1 MKKKIAKVS
10 AASLITLS
18 MTVGNVAAFNNHDDL
33 SVEDESSNDKN
44 IDLNSNSTTELE
56 NNSSIETKNGNKE
69 VIGQTKFVDE
79 NGNITTVDVYDGTTG
94 EVYNPRLRVVSTAN
108 MVNFNCSSAGTTTEF
123 VDYYTGQAG
132 YISKASAADA
142 AFLGYENGKVKFMI
156 SGVTGLV
163 DPSKVEVLTQGTY
176 YASNYEV
183 NSSGNLYH
191 YISNNVNATG
201 NQGNSNYVGKG
212 PSYLTKGKEY
222 YSYDGHYFYENYN
235 TMITDYKNNVR
246 TNSVNPSTPYYNYFQ
261 YLPMRSKTN
270 YTAQELTT
278 YLNNK
283 ANSSTSKLNN
293 TGDMFIKYQNKY
305 GVNALMAASFA
316 ALESGWGK
324 SSIAQNKNNLFGM
337 NATDANPS
345 EDAKKYS
352 SVEACIEDF
361 ASNWMSKKYL
371 NGTYTSLFRGGYF
384 GDKGSGI
391 FGKYSSDPYE
401 GEKCASIAENMDASI
416 SGKDK
421 NYYTIGVKDVAGTSR
436 TNLNVRQSSNI
447 SSTVL
452 YTTIKNPSYAFI
464 VRKKTPENEF
474 YEIQSDSVLNSNRT
488 AVSTSAEYNY
498 DSDYAYVSSNH
509 LTIVNN
515 GNDISYE
522 KNEAPVIS
530 NAKITNVSRSGY
542 TVTCTVTDDNAV
554 DRVLMPTWS
563 ENNGQDDL
571 IWYTAN
577 RTGNTYT
584 IEVKTSN
591 HKNDSGKYHTDI
603 YAYDSEGKV
612 SKVELTATVPGA
624 NEAPVISNAKITN
637 VSRSGYTVTCTVTDD
652 NAVDRVLMP
661 TWSENNGQDDLI
673 WYTANRTG
681 NTYTIE
687 VKTSNHKN
695 DSGKYHTDIYAYD
708 SEGKVSK
715 IELTATVP
723 GANEAPVISNA
734 KITNVSRSGY
744 TVTCTVT
751 DDNAVDRVLMPTWSE
766 NNGQDD
772 LIWYTA
778 NRSGNT
784 YTIEVKTSNHKND
797 SGKYHTDIYAYD
809 SEGKVSKVELTATV
823 PGANE
828 APVISNAKITNVS
841 RSGYTVTCTVTD
853 DNAVDRVLMPTWS
866 ENNGQDDL
874 IWYTAN
880 RTGNTYTIEVKTS
893 NHKNDSGKYH
903 TDIYAYDS
911 EGKVS
916 KVELT
921 ATVPGANKAPVISN
935 AKITNVSRSGYT
947 VTCTVTDDNAVDR
960 VLMPTWSE
968 NNGQDDLIWYT
979 ANRTGNTYTI
989 EVKTSNH
996 KNDSG
1001 KYHTDIYAYD
1011 SEGKVSKIELTATVP
1026 GANEAPVISNAKI
1039 TNVSRSGYTVT
1050 CTVTDDNAV
1059 DRVLMPTWSENN
1071 GQDDLIWYTAN
1082 RTGNTYTIE
1091 VDMMNHNY
1099 DTGKINTDI
1108 YAYDDEGEYSKLEL
1122 DTKIEE
1128 NQAPVISDVKVIN
1141 VTSDEYTVICKVTD
1155 DLEVVRVQM
1164 PTWTVNNGQ
1173 DDIVW
1178 HEAELK
1184 NGVATFTVN
1193 RKDHNFE
1200 YGDYITH
1207 IYAYDREGLKGFSI
1221 CGTVNLKE
1229 PDINTSTKPIIKNVK
1244 ISNIND
1250 SGYTVTCTVLSNNK
1264 ITEVLFPTWT
1274 YKNEQDDLIW
1284 GVGQKLENEYTFR
1297 VNRSDHNYEFGT
1309 YVTHIYAYDEKG
1321 AVNNIELPFHNII
1334 NTTERIGWA
1343 YIDGQKYFFDNKG
1356 NIAGNMPS
1364 KKVIDV
1370 SSYNGNIDWNTVK
1383 QYGDVDGAILRI
1395 AAHPNGE
1402 YIEDV
1407 QFANNLAACRRLK
1420 IPFGVYIYDY
1430 SNSENDALNEAK
1442 FVIDILQKYN
1452 VTPDELGYPVYFDLE
1467 RTTIT
1472 KEQNIANMNAF
1483 ISEMNA
1489 KGYTTNVYSY
1499 RAMLNSSL
1507 NDKAILSN
1515 VSWMAAYTDTI
1526 GWENPYYK
1534 GKFGWQYTSSGSI
1547 PGISG
1552 NVDISC
1558 WYTI

>member
-612 SKVELTATVPGA
+612 SK
-624 NEAPVISNAKITN
+624 I
-637 VSRSGYTVTCTVTDD
+637 
-652 NAVDRVLMP
+652 
-661 TWSENNGQDDLI
+661 
-673 WYTANRTG
+673 
-681 NTYTIE
+681 
-687 VKTSNHKN
+687 
-695 DSGKYHTDIYAYD
+695 
-708 SEGKVSK
+708 
-715 IELTATVP
+715 
-723 GANEAPVISNA
+723 
-734 KITNVSRSGY
+734 
-744 TVTCTVT
+744 
-751 DDNAVDRVLMPTWSE
+751 
-766 NNGQDD
+766 
-772 LIWYTA
+772 
-778 NRSGNT
+778 
-784 YTIEVKTSNHKND
+784 
-797 SGKYHTDIYAYD
+797 
-809 SEGKVSKVELTATV
+809 ELTATV

-916 KVELT
+916 KV
-921 ATVPGANKAPVISN
+921 
-935 AKITNVSRSGYT
+935 
-947 VTCTVTDDNAVDR
+947 
-960 VLMPTWSE
+960 
-968 NNGQDDLIWYT
+968 
-979 ANRTGNTYTI
+979 
-989 EVKTSNH
+989 
-996 KNDSG
+996 
-1001 KYHTDIYAYD
+1001 
-1011 SEGKVSKIELTATVP
+1011 ELTATVP

>member
-391 FGKYSSDPYE
+391 FGKYSSDLYE

-673 WYTANRTG
+673 WYTANR
-681 NTYTIE
+681 
-687 VKTSNHKN
+687 S
-695 DSGKYHTDIYAYD
+695 
-708 SEGKVSK
+708 
-715 IELTATVP
+715 
-723 GANEAPVISNA
+723 
-734 KITNVSRSGY
+734 
-744 TVTCTVT
+744 
-751 DDNAVDRVLMPTWSE
+751 
-766 NNGQDD
+766 
-772 LIWYTA
+772 
-778 NRSGNT
+778 
-784 YTIEVKTSNHKND
+784 
-797 SGKYHTDIYAYD
+797 
-809 SEGKVSKVELTATV
+809 
-823 PGANE
+823 
-828 APVISNAKITNVS
+828 
-841 RSGYTVTCTVTD
+841 
-853 DNAVDRVLMPTWS
+853 
-866 ENNGQDDL
+866 
-874 IWYTAN
+874 
-880 RTGNTYTIEVKTS
+880 
-893 NHKNDSGKYH
+893 
-903 TDIYAYDS
+903 
-911 EGKVS
+911 
-916 KVELT
+916 
-921 ATVPGANKAPVISN
+921 
-935 AKITNVSRSGYT
+935 
-947 VTCTVTDDNAVDR
+947 
-960 VLMPTWSE
+960 
-968 NNGQDDLIWYT
+968 
-979 ANRTGNTYTI
+979 
-989 EVKTSNH
+989 
-996 KNDSG
+996 
-1001 KYHTDIYAYD
+1001 
-1011 SEGKVSKIELTATVP
+1011 
-1026 GANEAPVISNAKI
+1026 
-1039 TNVSRSGYTVT
+1039 
-1050 CTVTDDNAV
+1050 
-1059 DRVLMPTWSENN
+1059 
-1071 GQDDLIWYTAN
+1071 
-1082 RTGNTYTIE
+1082 GNTYTIE

-1383 QYGDVDGAILRI
+1383 QYGDIDGAILRI

>member
-577 RTGNTYT
+577 R
-584 IEVKTSN
+584 S
-591 HKNDSGKYHTDI
+591 
-603 YAYDSEGKV
+603 
-612 SKVELTATVPGA
+612 
-624 NEAPVISNAKITN
+624 
-637 VSRSGYTVTCTVTDD
+637 
-652 NAVDRVLMP
+652 
-661 TWSENNGQDDLI
+661 
-673 WYTANRTG
+673 
-681 NTYTIE
+681 
-687 VKTSNHKN
+687 
-695 DSGKYHTDIYAYD
+695 
-708 SEGKVSK
+708 
-715 IELTATVP
+715 
-723 GANEAPVISNA
+723 
-734 KITNVSRSGY
+734 
-744 TVTCTVT
+744 
-751 DDNAVDRVLMPTWSE
+751 
-766 NNGQDD
+766 
-772 LIWYTA
+772 
-778 NRSGNT
+778 
-784 YTIEVKTSNHKND
+784 
-797 SGKYHTDIYAYD
+797 
-809 SEGKVSKVELTATV
+809 
-823 PGANE
+823 
-828 APVISNAKITNVS
+828 
-841 RSGYTVTCTVTD
+841 
-853 DNAVDRVLMPTWS
+853 
-866 ENNGQDDL
+866 
-874 IWYTAN
+874 
-880 RTGNTYTIEVKTS
+880 
-893 NHKNDSGKYH
+893 
-903 TDIYAYDS
+903 
-911 EGKVS
+911 
-916 KVELT
+916 
-921 ATVPGANKAPVISN
+921 
-935 AKITNVSRSGYT
+935 
-947 VTCTVTDDNAVDR
+947 
-960 VLMPTWSE
+960 
-968 NNGQDDLIWYT
+968 
-979 ANRTGNTYTI
+979 
-989 EVKTSNH
+989 
-996 KNDSG
+996 
-1001 KYHTDIYAYD
+1001 
-1011 SEGKVSKIELTATVP
+1011 
-1026 GANEAPVISNAKI
+1026 
-1039 TNVSRSGYTVT
+1039 
-1050 CTVTDDNAV
+1050 
-1059 DRVLMPTWSENN
+1059 
-1071 GQDDLIWYTAN
+1071 
-1082 RTGNTYTIE
+1082 GNTYTIE

-1207 IYAYDREGLKGFSI
+1207 IYACDREGLKGFSI
-1221 CGTVNLKE
+1221 CSTVNLKE
-1229 PDINTSTKPIIKNVK
+1229 RDINTSTKPIIKNVK

-1383 QYGDVDGAILRI
+1383 QYGDIDGAILRI

-1430 SNSENDALNEAK
+1430 SNSENDALNEVK

>member
-488 AVSTSAEYNY
+488 SVSTSAEYNY

-522 KNEAPVIS
+522 K
-530 NAKITNVSRSGY
+530 
-542 TVTCTVTDDNAV
+542 
-554 DRVLMPTWS
+554 
-563 ENNGQDDL
+563 
-571 IWYTAN
+571 
-577 RTGNTYT
+577 
-584 IEVKTSN
+584 
-591 HKNDSGKYHTDI
+591 
-603 YAYDSEGKV
+603 
-612 SKVELTATVPGA
+612 
-624 NEAPVISNAKITN
+624 
-637 VSRSGYTVTCTVTDD
+637 
-652 NAVDRVLMP
+652 
-661 TWSENNGQDDLI
+661 
-673 WYTANRTG
+673 
-681 NTYTIE
+681 
-687 VKTSNHKN
+687 
-695 DSGKYHTDIYAYD
+695 
-708 SEGKVSK
+708 
-715 IELTATVP
+715 
-723 GANEAPVISNA
+723 
-734 KITNVSRSGY
+734 
-744 TVTCTVT
+744 
-751 DDNAVDRVLMPTWSE
+751 
-766 NNGQDD
+766 
-772 LIWYTA
+772 
-778 NRSGNT
+778 
-784 YTIEVKTSNHKND
+784 
-797 SGKYHTDIYAYD
+797 
-809 SEGKVSKVELTATV
+809 
-823 PGANE
+823 
-828 APVISNAKITNVS
+828 
-841 RSGYTVTCTVTD
+841 
-853 DNAVDRVLMPTWS
+853 
-866 ENNGQDDL
+866 
-874 IWYTAN
+874 
-880 RTGNTYTIEVKTS
+880 
-893 NHKNDSGKYH
+893 
-903 TDIYAYDS
+903 
-911 EGKVS
+911 
-916 KVELT
+916 
-921 ATVPGANKAPVISN
+921 
-935 AKITNVSRSGYT
+935 
-947 VTCTVTDDNAVDR
+947 
-960 VLMPTWSE
+960 
-968 NNGQDDLIWYT
+968 
-979 ANRTGNTYTI
+979 
-989 EVKTSNH
+989 
-996 KNDSG
+996 
-1001 KYHTDIYAYD
+1001 
-1011 SEGKVSKIELTATVP
+1011 
-1026 GANEAPVISNAKI
+1026 NEAPVISNAKI

-1141 VTSDEYTVICKVTD
+1141 VTSDEYTMICKVTD

-1383 QYGDVDGAILRI
+1383 QYGDIDGAILRI

>member
-345 EDAKKYS
+345 EDAEKYS

-522 KNEAPVIS
+522 K
-530 NAKITNVSRSGY
+530 
-542 TVTCTVTDDNAV
+542 
-554 DRVLMPTWS
+554 
-563 ENNGQDDL
+563 
-571 IWYTAN
+571 
-577 RTGNTYT
+577 
-584 IEVKTSN
+584 
-591 HKNDSGKYHTDI
+591 
-603 YAYDSEGKV
+603 
-612 SKVELTATVPGA
+612 
-624 NEAPVISNAKITN
+624 
-637 VSRSGYTVTCTVTDD
+637 
-652 NAVDRVLMP
+652 
-661 TWSENNGQDDLI
+661 
-673 WYTANRTG
+673 
-681 NTYTIE
+681 
-687 VKTSNHKN
+687 
-695 DSGKYHTDIYAYD
+695 
-708 SEGKVSK
+708 
-715 IELTATVP
+715 
-723 GANEAPVISNA
+723 
-734 KITNVSRSGY
+734 
-744 TVTCTVT
+744 
-751 DDNAVDRVLMPTWSE
+751 
-766 NNGQDD
+766 
-772 LIWYTA
+772 
-778 NRSGNT
+778 
-784 YTIEVKTSNHKND
+784 
-797 SGKYHTDIYAYD
+797 
-809 SEGKVSKVELTATV
+809 
-823 PGANE
+823 
-828 APVISNAKITNVS
+828 
-841 RSGYTVTCTVTD
+841 
-853 DNAVDRVLMPTWS
+853 
-866 ENNGQDDL
+866 
-874 IWYTAN
+874 
-880 RTGNTYTIEVKTS
+880 
-893 NHKNDSGKYH
+893 
-903 TDIYAYDS
+903 
-911 EGKVS
+911 
-916 KVELT
+916 
-921 ATVPGANKAPVISN
+921 
-935 AKITNVSRSGYT
+935 
-947 VTCTVTDDNAVDR
+947 
-960 VLMPTWSE
+960 
-968 NNGQDDLIWYT
+968 
-979 ANRTGNTYTI
+979 
-989 EVKTSNH
+989 
-996 KNDSG
+996 
-1001 KYHTDIYAYD
+1001 
-1011 SEGKVSKIELTATVP
+1011 
-1026 GANEAPVISNAKI
+1026 NEAPVISNAKI

-1383 QYGDVDGAILRI
+1383 QYGDIDGAILRI

>member
-715 IELTATVP
+715 VELTATVP

-778 NRSGNT
+778 NRTGNT

-921 ATVPGANKAPVISN
+921 ATVPGANEAPVISN

-1011 SEGKVSKIELTATVP
+1011 SEGKVSKVELTATVP

-1250 SGYTVTCTVLSNNK
+1250 SGYTVTCTVLSNNR

-1383 QYGDVDGAILRI
+1383 QYGDIDGAILRI

>member
-584 IEVKTSN
+584 IEV
-591 HKNDSGKYHTDI
+591 
-603 YAYDSEGKV
+603 
-612 SKVELTATVPGA
+612 
-624 NEAPVISNAKITN
+624 
-637 VSRSGYTVTCTVTDD
+637 
-652 NAVDRVLMP
+652 
-661 TWSENNGQDDLI
+661 
-673 WYTANRTG
+673 
-681 NTYTIE
+681 
-687 VKTSNHKN
+687 
-695 DSGKYHTDIYAYD
+695 
-708 SEGKVSK
+708 
-715 IELTATVP
+715 
-723 GANEAPVISNA
+723 
-734 KITNVSRSGY
+734 
-744 TVTCTVT
+744 
-751 DDNAVDRVLMPTWSE
+751 
-766 NNGQDD
+766 
-772 LIWYTA
+772 
-778 NRSGNT
+778 
-784 YTIEVKTSNHKND
+784 
-797 SGKYHTDIYAYD
+797 
-809 SEGKVSKVELTATV
+809 
-823 PGANE
+823 
-828 APVISNAKITNVS
+828 
-841 RSGYTVTCTVTD
+841 
-853 DNAVDRVLMPTWS
+853 
-866 ENNGQDDL
+866 
-874 IWYTAN
+874 
-880 RTGNTYTIEVKTS
+880 
-893 NHKNDSGKYH
+893 
-903 TDIYAYDS
+903 
-911 EGKVS
+911 
-916 KVELT
+916 
-921 ATVPGANKAPVISN
+921 
-935 AKITNVSRSGYT
+935 
-947 VTCTVTDDNAVDR
+947 
-960 VLMPTWSE
+960 
-968 NNGQDDLIWYT
+968 
-979 ANRTGNTYTI
+979 
-989 EVKTSNH
+989 
-996 KNDSG
+996 
-1001 KYHTDIYAYD
+1001 
-1011 SEGKVSKIELTATVP
+1011 
-1026 GANEAPVISNAKI
+1026 
-1039 TNVSRSGYTVT
+1039 
-1050 CTVTDDNAV
+1050 
-1059 DRVLMPTWSENN
+1059 
-1071 GQDDLIWYTAN
+1071 
-1082 RTGNTYTIE
+1082 
-1091 VDMMNHNY
+1091 DMMNHNY

-1383 QYGDVDGAILRI
+1383 QYGDIDGAILRI

>member
-612 SKVELTATVPGA
+612 SKIELTATVPGA

-673 WYTANRTG
+673 WYTANRSG

-715 IELTATVP
+715 VELTATVP

-921 ATVPGANKAPVISN
+921 ATVPGANEAPVISN

-979 ANRTGNTYTI
+979 ANRSGNTYTI

-1011 SEGKVSKIELTATVP
+1011 SEGKVSKVELTATVP

-1250 SGYTVTCTVLSNNK
+1250 SGYTVTCTVLSNNR

-1383 QYGDVDGAILRI
+1383 QYGDIDGAILRI

>member
-530 NAKITNVSRSGY
+530 NAKITNVSQSGY

-637 VSRSGYTVTCTVTDD
+637 VS
-652 NAVDRVLMP
+652 
-661 TWSENNGQDDLI
+661 Q
-673 WYTANRTG
+673 
-681 NTYTIE
+681 
-687 VKTSNHKN
+687 
-695 DSGKYHTDIYAYD
+695 
-708 SEGKVSK
+708 
-715 IELTATVP
+715 
-723 GANEAPVISNA
+723 
-734 KITNVSRSGY
+734 
-744 TVTCTVT
+744 
-751 DDNAVDRVLMPTWSE
+751 
-766 NNGQDD
+766 
-772 LIWYTA
+772 
-778 NRSGNT
+778 
-784 YTIEVKTSNHKND
+784 
-797 SGKYHTDIYAYD
+797 
-809 SEGKVSKVELTATV
+809 
-823 PGANE
+823 
-828 APVISNAKITNVS
+828 
-841 RSGYTVTCTVTD
+841 
-853 DNAVDRVLMPTWS
+853 
-866 ENNGQDDL
+866 
-874 IWYTAN
+874 
-880 RTGNTYTIEVKTS
+880 
-893 NHKNDSGKYH
+893 
-903 TDIYAYDS
+903 
-911 EGKVS
+911 
-916 KVELT
+916 
-921 ATVPGANKAPVISN
+921 
-935 AKITNVSRSGYT
+935 
-947 VTCTVTDDNAVDR
+947 
-960 VLMPTWSE
+960 
-968 NNGQDDLIWYT
+968 
-979 ANRTGNTYTI
+979 
-989 EVKTSNH
+989 
-996 KNDSG
+996 
-1001 KYHTDIYAYD
+1001 
-1011 SEGKVSKIELTATVP
+1011 
-1026 GANEAPVISNAKI
+1026 
-1039 TNVSRSGYTVT
+1039 SGYTVT

>member
-673 WYTANRTG
+673 WYTANR
-681 NTYTIE
+681 
-687 VKTSNHKN
+687 
-695 DSGKYHTDIYAYD
+695 A
-708 SEGKVSK
+708 
-715 IELTATVP
+715 
-723 GANEAPVISNA
+723 
-734 KITNVSRSGY
+734 
-744 TVTCTVT
+744 
-751 DDNAVDRVLMPTWSE
+751 
-766 NNGQDD
+766 
-772 LIWYTA
+772 
-778 NRSGNT
+778 
-784 YTIEVKTSNHKND
+784 
-797 SGKYHTDIYAYD
+797 
-809 SEGKVSKVELTATV
+809 
-823 PGANE
+823 
-828 APVISNAKITNVS
+828 
-841 RSGYTVTCTVTD
+841 
-853 DNAVDRVLMPTWS
+853 
-866 ENNGQDDL
+866 
-874 IWYTAN
+874 
-880 RTGNTYTIEVKTS
+880 
-893 NHKNDSGKYH
+893 
-903 TDIYAYDS
+903 
-911 EGKVS
+911 
-916 KVELT
+916 
-921 ATVPGANKAPVISN
+921 
-935 AKITNVSRSGYT
+935 
-947 VTCTVTDDNAVDR
+947 
-960 VLMPTWSE
+960 
-968 NNGQDDLIWYT
+968 
-979 ANRTGNTYTI
+979 
-989 EVKTSNH
+989 
-996 KNDSG
+996 
-1001 KYHTDIYAYD
+1001 
-1011 SEGKVSKIELTATVP
+1011 
-1026 GANEAPVISNAKI
+1026 
-1039 TNVSRSGYTVT
+1039 
-1050 CTVTDDNAV
+1050 
-1059 DRVLMPTWSENN
+1059 
-1071 GQDDLIWYTAN
+1071 
-1082 RTGNTYTIE
+1082 GNTYTIE

-1128 NQAPVISDVKVIN
+1128 NQAPVISDVKIIN

-1383 QYGDVDGAILRI
+1383 QYGDIDGAILRI

>member
-577 RTGNTYT
+577 R
-584 IEVKTSN
+584 
-591 HKNDSGKYHTDI
+591 
-603 YAYDSEGKV
+603 
-612 SKVELTATVPGA
+612 
-624 NEAPVISNAKITN
+624 
-637 VSRSGYTVTCTVTDD
+637 
-652 NAVDRVLMP
+652 
-661 TWSENNGQDDLI
+661 
-673 WYTANRTG
+673 
-681 NTYTIE
+681 
-687 VKTSNHKN
+687 
-695 DSGKYHTDIYAYD
+695 
-708 SEGKVSK
+708 
-715 IELTATVP
+715 
-723 GANEAPVISNA
+723 
-734 KITNVSRSGY
+734 
-744 TVTCTVT
+744 
-751 DDNAVDRVLMPTWSE
+751 
-766 NNGQDD
+766 
-772 LIWYTA
+772 
-778 NRSGNT
+778 SGNT

-880 RTGNTYTIEVKTS
+880 RS
-893 NHKNDSGKYH
+893 
-903 TDIYAYDS
+903 
-911 EGKVS
+911 
-916 KVELT
+916 
-921 ATVPGANKAPVISN
+921 
-935 AKITNVSRSGYT
+935 
-947 VTCTVTDDNAVDR
+947 
-960 VLMPTWSE
+960 
-968 NNGQDDLIWYT
+968 
-979 ANRTGNTYTI
+979 
-989 EVKTSNH
+989 
-996 KNDSG
+996 
-1001 KYHTDIYAYD
+1001 
-1011 SEGKVSKIELTATVP
+1011 
-1026 GANEAPVISNAKI
+1026 
-1039 TNVSRSGYTVT
+1039 
-1050 CTVTDDNAV
+1050 
-1059 DRVLMPTWSENN
+1059 
-1071 GQDDLIWYTAN
+1071 
-1082 RTGNTYTIE
+1082 GNTYTIE

>member
-687 VKTSNHKN
+687 V
-695 DSGKYHTDIYAYD
+695 
-708 SEGKVSK
+708 
-715 IELTATVP
+715 
-723 GANEAPVISNA
+723 
-734 KITNVSRSGY
+734 
-744 TVTCTVT
+744 
-751 DDNAVDRVLMPTWSE
+751 
-766 NNGQDD
+766 
-772 LIWYTA
+772 
-778 NRSGNT
+778 
-784 YTIEVKTSNHKND
+784 
-797 SGKYHTDIYAYD
+797 
-809 SEGKVSKVELTATV
+809 
-823 PGANE
+823 
-828 APVISNAKITNVS
+828 
-841 RSGYTVTCTVTD
+841 
-853 DNAVDRVLMPTWS
+853 
-866 ENNGQDDL
+866 
-874 IWYTAN
+874 
-880 RTGNTYTIEVKTS
+880 
-893 NHKNDSGKYH
+893 
-903 TDIYAYDS
+903 
-911 EGKVS
+911 
-916 KVELT
+916 
-921 ATVPGANKAPVISN
+921 
-935 AKITNVSRSGYT
+935 
-947 VTCTVTDDNAVDR
+947 
-960 VLMPTWSE
+960 
-968 NNGQDDLIWYT
+968 
-979 ANRTGNTYTI
+979 
-989 EVKTSNH
+989 
-996 KNDSG
+996 
-1001 KYHTDIYAYD
+1001 
-1011 SEGKVSKIELTATVP
+1011 
-1026 GANEAPVISNAKI
+1026 
-1039 TNVSRSGYTVT
+1039 
-1050 CTVTDDNAV
+1050 
-1059 DRVLMPTWSENN
+1059 
-1071 GQDDLIWYTAN
+1071 
-1082 RTGNTYTIE
+1082 
-1091 VDMMNHNY
+1091 DMMNHNY

-1128 NQAPVISDVKVIN
+1128 NQAPVISDVKIIN

>member
-488 AVSTSAEYNY
+488 SVSTSAEYNY

-661 TWSENNGQDDLI
+661 TWSENNGQDDL
-673 WYTANRTG
+673 
-681 NTYTIE
+681 
-687 VKTSNHKN
+687 S
-695 DSGKYHTDIYAYD
+695 
-708 SEGKVSK
+708 
-715 IELTATVP
+715 
-723 GANEAPVISNA
+723 
-734 KITNVSRSGY
+734 
-744 TVTCTVT
+744 
-751 DDNAVDRVLMPTWSE
+751 
-766 NNGQDD
+766 
-772 LIWYTA
+772 
-778 NRSGNT
+778 
-784 YTIEVKTSNHKND
+784 
-797 SGKYHTDIYAYD
+797 
-809 SEGKVSKVELTATV
+809 
-823 PGANE
+823 
-828 APVISNAKITNVS
+828 
-841 RSGYTVTCTVTD
+841 
-853 DNAVDRVLMPTWS
+853 
-866 ENNGQDDL
+866 
-874 IWYTAN
+874 
-880 RTGNTYTIEVKTS
+880 
-893 NHKNDSGKYH
+893 
-903 TDIYAYDS
+903 
-911 EGKVS
+911 
-916 KVELT
+916 
-921 ATVPGANKAPVISN
+921 
-935 AKITNVSRSGYT
+935 
-947 VTCTVTDDNAVDR
+947 
-960 VLMPTWSE
+960 
-968 NNGQDDLIWYT
+968 
-979 ANRTGNTYTI
+979 
-989 EVKTSNH
+989 
-996 KNDSG
+996 
-1001 KYHTDIYAYD
+1001 
-1011 SEGKVSKIELTATVP
+1011 
-1026 GANEAPVISNAKI
+1026 
-1039 TNVSRSGYTVT
+1039 
-1050 CTVTDDNAV
+1050 
-1059 DRVLMPTWSENN
+1059 
-1071 GQDDLIWYTAN
+1071 WYTAN

-1383 QYGDVDGAILRI
+1383 QYGDIDGAILRI

>member
-44 IDLNSNSTTELE
+44 IDLN
-56 NNSSIETKNGNKE
+56 
-69 VIGQTKFVDE
+69 
-79 NGNITTVDVYDGTTG
+79 TVDVYDGTTG

-584 IEVKTSN
+584 IEV
-591 HKNDSGKYHTDI
+591 
-603 YAYDSEGKV
+603 
-612 SKVELTATVPGA
+612 
-624 NEAPVISNAKITN
+624 
-637 VSRSGYTVTCTVTDD
+637 
-652 NAVDRVLMP
+652 
-661 TWSENNGQDDLI
+661 
-673 WYTANRTG
+673 
-681 NTYTIE
+681 
-687 VKTSNHKN
+687 
-695 DSGKYHTDIYAYD
+695 
-708 SEGKVSK
+708 
-715 IELTATVP
+715 
-723 GANEAPVISNA
+723 
-734 KITNVSRSGY
+734 
-744 TVTCTVT
+744 
-751 DDNAVDRVLMPTWSE
+751 
-766 NNGQDD
+766 
-772 LIWYTA
+772 
-778 NRSGNT
+778 
-784 YTIEVKTSNHKND
+784 
-797 SGKYHTDIYAYD
+797 
-809 SEGKVSKVELTATV
+809 
-823 PGANE
+823 
-828 APVISNAKITNVS
+828 
-841 RSGYTVTCTVTD
+841 
-853 DNAVDRVLMPTWS
+853 
-866 ENNGQDDL
+866 
-874 IWYTAN
+874 
-880 RTGNTYTIEVKTS
+880 
-893 NHKNDSGKYH
+893 
-903 TDIYAYDS
+903 
-911 EGKVS
+911 
-916 KVELT
+916 
-921 ATVPGANKAPVISN
+921 
-935 AKITNVSRSGYT
+935 
-947 VTCTVTDDNAVDR
+947 
-960 VLMPTWSE
+960 
-968 NNGQDDLIWYT
+968 
-979 ANRTGNTYTI
+979 
-989 EVKTSNH
+989 
-996 KNDSG
+996 
-1001 KYHTDIYAYD
+1001 
-1011 SEGKVSKIELTATVP
+1011 
-1026 GANEAPVISNAKI
+1026 
-1039 TNVSRSGYTVT
+1039 
-1050 CTVTDDNAV
+1050 
-1059 DRVLMPTWSENN
+1059 
-1071 GQDDLIWYTAN
+1071 
-1082 RTGNTYTIE
+1082 
-1091 VDMMNHNY
+1091 DMMNHNY

-1383 QYGDVDGAILRI
+1383 QYGDIDGAILRI

>member
-391 FGKYSSDPYE
+391 FGEYSSDPYE

-577 RTGNTYT
+577 R
-584 IEVKTSN
+584 
-591 HKNDSGKYHTDI
+591 
-603 YAYDSEGKV
+603 
-612 SKVELTATVPGA
+612 
-624 NEAPVISNAKITN
+624 
-637 VSRSGYTVTCTVTDD
+637 
-652 NAVDRVLMP
+652 
-661 TWSENNGQDDLI
+661 
-673 WYTANRTG
+673 
-681 NTYTIE
+681 
-687 VKTSNHKN
+687 
-695 DSGKYHTDIYAYD
+695 
-708 SEGKVSK
+708 
-715 IELTATVP
+715 
-723 GANEAPVISNA
+723 
-734 KITNVSRSGY
+734 
-744 TVTCTVT
+744 
-751 DDNAVDRVLMPTWSE
+751 
-766 NNGQDD
+766 
-772 LIWYTA
+772 
-778 NRSGNT
+778 SGNT

-809 SEGKVSKVELTATV
+809 SEGKVSKV
-823 PGANE
+823 
-828 APVISNAKITNVS
+828 
-841 RSGYTVTCTVTD
+841 
-853 DNAVDRVLMPTWS
+853 
-866 ENNGQDDL
+866 
-874 IWYTAN
+874 
-880 RTGNTYTIEVKTS
+880 
-893 NHKNDSGKYH
+893 
-903 TDIYAYDS
+903 
-911 EGKVS
+911 
-916 KVELT
+916 
-921 ATVPGANKAPVISN
+921 
-935 AKITNVSRSGYT
+935 
-947 VTCTVTDDNAVDR
+947 
-960 VLMPTWSE
+960 
-968 NNGQDDLIWYT
+968 
-979 ANRTGNTYTI
+979 
-989 EVKTSNH
+989 
-996 KNDSG
+996 
-1001 KYHTDIYAYD
+1001 
-1011 SEGKVSKIELTATVP
+1011 ELTATVP

-1250 SGYTVTCTVLSNNK
+1250 SGYTVTCTVLSNNR

-1383 QYGDVDGAILRI
+1383 QYGDIDGAILRI

>member
-488 AVSTSAEYNY
+488 SVSTSAEYNY

-522 KNEAPVIS
+522 K
-530 NAKITNVSRSGY
+530 
-542 TVTCTVTDDNAV
+542 
-554 DRVLMPTWS
+554 
-563 ENNGQDDL
+563 
-571 IWYTAN
+571 
-577 RTGNTYT
+577 
-584 IEVKTSN
+584 
-591 HKNDSGKYHTDI
+591 
-603 YAYDSEGKV
+603 
-612 SKVELTATVPGA
+612 
-624 NEAPVISNAKITN
+624 
-637 VSRSGYTVTCTVTDD
+637 
-652 NAVDRVLMP
+652 
-661 TWSENNGQDDLI
+661 
-673 WYTANRTG
+673 
-681 NTYTIE
+681 
-687 VKTSNHKN
+687 
-695 DSGKYHTDIYAYD
+695 
-708 SEGKVSK
+708 
-715 IELTATVP
+715 
-723 GANEAPVISNA
+723 NEAPVISNA

-880 RTGNTYTIEVKTS
+880 RTGNTYTIEV
-893 NHKNDSGKYH
+893 
-903 TDIYAYDS
+903 
-911 EGKVS
+911 
-916 KVELT
+916 
-921 ATVPGANKAPVISN
+921 
-935 AKITNVSRSGYT
+935 
-947 VTCTVTDDNAVDR
+947 
-960 VLMPTWSE
+960 
-968 NNGQDDLIWYT
+968 
-979 ANRTGNTYTI
+979 
-989 EVKTSNH
+989 
-996 KNDSG
+996 
-1001 KYHTDIYAYD
+1001 
-1011 SEGKVSKIELTATVP
+1011 
-1026 GANEAPVISNAKI
+1026 
-1039 TNVSRSGYTVT
+1039 
-1050 CTVTDDNAV
+1050 
-1059 DRVLMPTWSENN
+1059 
-1071 GQDDLIWYTAN
+1071 
-1082 RTGNTYTIE
+1082 
-1091 VDMMNHNY
+1091 DMMNHNY

-1141 VTSDEYTVICKVTD
+1141 VTSDEYTMICKVTD

-1383 QYGDVDGAILRI
+1383 QYGDIDGAILRI

>member
-584 IEVKTSN
+584 IEV
-591 HKNDSGKYHTDI
+591 
-603 YAYDSEGKV
+603 
-612 SKVELTATVPGA
+612 
-624 NEAPVISNAKITN
+624 
-637 VSRSGYTVTCTVTDD
+637 
-652 NAVDRVLMP
+652 
-661 TWSENNGQDDLI
+661 
-673 WYTANRTG
+673 
-681 NTYTIE
+681 
-687 VKTSNHKN
+687 
-695 DSGKYHTDIYAYD
+695 
-708 SEGKVSK
+708 
-715 IELTATVP
+715 
-723 GANEAPVISNA
+723 
-734 KITNVSRSGY
+734 
-744 TVTCTVT
+744 
-751 DDNAVDRVLMPTWSE
+751 
-766 NNGQDD
+766 
-772 LIWYTA
+772 
-778 NRSGNT
+778 
-784 YTIEVKTSNHKND
+784 
-797 SGKYHTDIYAYD
+797 
-809 SEGKVSKVELTATV
+809 
-823 PGANE
+823 
-828 APVISNAKITNVS
+828 
-841 RSGYTVTCTVTD
+841 
-853 DNAVDRVLMPTWS
+853 
-866 ENNGQDDL
+866 
-874 IWYTAN
+874 
-880 RTGNTYTIEVKTS
+880 
-893 NHKNDSGKYH
+893 
-903 TDIYAYDS
+903 
-911 EGKVS
+911 
-916 KVELT
+916 
-921 ATVPGANKAPVISN
+921 
-935 AKITNVSRSGYT
+935 
-947 VTCTVTDDNAVDR
+947 
-960 VLMPTWSE
+960 
-968 NNGQDDLIWYT
+968 
-979 ANRTGNTYTI
+979 
-989 EVKTSNH
+989 
-996 KNDSG
+996 
-1001 KYHTDIYAYD
+1001 
-1011 SEGKVSKIELTATVP
+1011 
-1026 GANEAPVISNAKI
+1026 
-1039 TNVSRSGYTVT
+1039 
-1050 CTVTDDNAV
+1050 
-1059 DRVLMPTWSENN
+1059 
-1071 GQDDLIWYTAN
+1071 
-1082 RTGNTYTIE
+1082 
-1091 VDMMNHNY
+1091 DMMNHNY

-1128 NQAPVISDVKVIN
+1128 NQAPVISDVKIIN

-1334 NTTERIGWA
+1334 NTTERIVWA

>member
-345 EDAKKYS
+345 EDAEKYS

-577 RTGNTYT
+577 R
-584 IEVKTSN
+584 S
-591 HKNDSGKYHTDI
+591 
-603 YAYDSEGKV
+603 
-612 SKVELTATVPGA
+612 
-624 NEAPVISNAKITN
+624 
-637 VSRSGYTVTCTVTDD
+637 
-652 NAVDRVLMP
+652 
-661 TWSENNGQDDLI
+661 
-673 WYTANRTG
+673 
-681 NTYTIE
+681 
-687 VKTSNHKN
+687 
-695 DSGKYHTDIYAYD
+695 
-708 SEGKVSK
+708 
-715 IELTATVP
+715 
-723 GANEAPVISNA
+723 
-734 KITNVSRSGY
+734 
-744 TVTCTVT
+744 
-751 DDNAVDRVLMPTWSE
+751 
-766 NNGQDD
+766 
-772 LIWYTA
+772 
-778 NRSGNT
+778 
-784 YTIEVKTSNHKND
+784 
-797 SGKYHTDIYAYD
+797 
-809 SEGKVSKVELTATV
+809 
-823 PGANE
+823 
-828 APVISNAKITNVS
+828 
-841 RSGYTVTCTVTD
+841 
-853 DNAVDRVLMPTWS
+853 
-866 ENNGQDDL
+866 
-874 IWYTAN
+874 
-880 RTGNTYTIEVKTS
+880 
-893 NHKNDSGKYH
+893 
-903 TDIYAYDS
+903 
-911 EGKVS
+911 
-916 KVELT
+916 
-921 ATVPGANKAPVISN
+921 
-935 AKITNVSRSGYT
+935 
-947 VTCTVTDDNAVDR
+947 
-960 VLMPTWSE
+960 
-968 NNGQDDLIWYT
+968 
-979 ANRTGNTYTI
+979 
-989 EVKTSNH
+989 
-996 KNDSG
+996 
-1001 KYHTDIYAYD
+1001 
-1011 SEGKVSKIELTATVP
+1011 
-1026 GANEAPVISNAKI
+1026 
-1039 TNVSRSGYTVT
+1039 
-1050 CTVTDDNAV
+1050 
-1059 DRVLMPTWSENN
+1059 
-1071 GQDDLIWYTAN
+1071 
-1082 RTGNTYTIE
+1082 GNTYTIE

-1128 NQAPVISDVKVIN
+1128 NQAPVISDVKIIN

>member
-687 VKTSNHKN
+687 V
-695 DSGKYHTDIYAYD
+695 
-708 SEGKVSK
+708 
-715 IELTATVP
+715 
-723 GANEAPVISNA
+723 
-734 KITNVSRSGY
+734 
-744 TVTCTVT
+744 
-751 DDNAVDRVLMPTWSE
+751 
-766 NNGQDD
+766 
-772 LIWYTA
+772 
-778 NRSGNT
+778 
-784 YTIEVKTSNHKND
+784 
-797 SGKYHTDIYAYD
+797 
-809 SEGKVSKVELTATV
+809 
-823 PGANE
+823 
-828 APVISNAKITNVS
+828 
-841 RSGYTVTCTVTD
+841 
-853 DNAVDRVLMPTWS
+853 
-866 ENNGQDDL
+866 
-874 IWYTAN
+874 
-880 RTGNTYTIEVKTS
+880 
-893 NHKNDSGKYH
+893 
-903 TDIYAYDS
+903 
-911 EGKVS
+911 
-916 KVELT
+916 
-921 ATVPGANKAPVISN
+921 
-935 AKITNVSRSGYT
+935 
-947 VTCTVTDDNAVDR
+947 
-960 VLMPTWSE
+960 
-968 NNGQDDLIWYT
+968 
-979 ANRTGNTYTI
+979 
-989 EVKTSNH
+989 
-996 KNDSG
+996 
-1001 KYHTDIYAYD
+1001 
-1011 SEGKVSKIELTATVP
+1011 
-1026 GANEAPVISNAKI
+1026 
-1039 TNVSRSGYTVT
+1039 
-1050 CTVTDDNAV
+1050 
-1059 DRVLMPTWSENN
+1059 
-1071 GQDDLIWYTAN
+1071 
-1082 RTGNTYTIE
+1082 
-1091 VDMMNHNY
+1091 DMMNHNY

-1250 SGYTVTCTVLSNNK
+1250 SGYTVTCTVLSNNR

-1383 QYGDVDGAILRI
+1383 QYGDIDGAILRI

>member
-488 AVSTSAEYNY
+488 SVSTSAEYNY

-612 SKVELTATVPGA
+612 SKV
-624 NEAPVISNAKITN
+624 
-637 VSRSGYTVTCTVTDD
+637 
-652 NAVDRVLMP
+652 
-661 TWSENNGQDDLI
+661 
-673 WYTANRTG
+673 
-681 NTYTIE
+681 
-687 VKTSNHKN
+687 
-695 DSGKYHTDIYAYD
+695 
-708 SEGKVSK
+708 
-715 IELTATVP
+715 
-723 GANEAPVISNA
+723 
-734 KITNVSRSGY
+734 
-744 TVTCTVT
+744 
-751 DDNAVDRVLMPTWSE
+751 
-766 NNGQDD
+766 
-772 LIWYTA
+772 
-778 NRSGNT
+778 
-784 YTIEVKTSNHKND
+784 
-797 SGKYHTDIYAYD
+797 
-809 SEGKVSKVELTATV
+809 
-823 PGANE
+823 
-828 APVISNAKITNVS
+828 
-841 RSGYTVTCTVTD
+841 
-853 DNAVDRVLMPTWS
+853 
-866 ENNGQDDL
+866 
-874 IWYTAN
+874 
-880 RTGNTYTIEVKTS
+880 
-893 NHKNDSGKYH
+893 
-903 TDIYAYDS
+903 
-911 EGKVS
+911 
-916 KVELT
+916 
-921 ATVPGANKAPVISN
+921 
-935 AKITNVSRSGYT
+935 
-947 VTCTVTDDNAVDR
+947 
-960 VLMPTWSE
+960 
-968 NNGQDDLIWYT
+968 
-979 ANRTGNTYTI
+979 
-989 EVKTSNH
+989 
-996 KNDSG
+996 
-1001 KYHTDIYAYD
+1001 
-1011 SEGKVSKIELTATVP
+1011 ELTATVP

-1383 QYGDVDGAILRI
+1383 QYGDIDGAILRI

>member
-1 MKKKIAKVS
+1 
-10 AASLITLS
+10 
-18 MTVGNVAAFNNHDDL
+18 
-33 SVEDESSNDKN
+33 
-44 IDLNSNSTTELE
+44 
-56 NNSSIETKNGNKE
+56 
-69 VIGQTKFVDE
+69 
-79 NGNITTVDVYDGTTG
+79 
-94 EVYNPRLRVVSTAN
+94 
-108 MVNFNCSSAGTTTEF
+108 
-123 VDYYTGQAG
+123 
-132 YISKASAADA
+132 
-142 AFLGYENGKVKFMI
+142 
-156 SGVTGLV
+156 
-163 DPSKVEVLTQGTY
+163 
-176 YASNYEV
+176 
-183 NSSGNLYH
+183 
-191 YISNNVNATG
+191 
-201 NQGNSNYVGKG
+201 
-212 PSYLTKGKEY
+212 
-222 YSYDGHYFYENYN
+222 
-235 TMITDYKNNVR
+235 
-246 TNSVNPSTPYYNYFQ
+246 
-261 YLPMRSKTN
+261 
-270 YTAQELTT
+270 
-278 YLNNK
+278 
-283 ANSSTSKLNN
+283 
-293 TGDMFIKYQNKY
+293 
-305 GVNALMAASFA
+305 
-316 ALESGWGK
+316 
-324 SSIAQNKNNLFGM
+324 
-337 NATDANPS
+337 
-345 EDAKKYS
+345 
-352 SVEACIEDF
+352 
-361 ASNWMSKKYL
+361 
-371 NGTYTSLFRGGYF
+371 
-384 GDKGSGI
+384 
-391 FGKYSSDPYE
+391 
-401 GEKCASIAENMDASI
+401 
-416 SGKDK
+416 
-421 NYYTIGVKDVAGTSR
+421 
-436 TNLNVRQSSNI
+436 
-447 SSTVL
+447 
-452 YTTIKNPSYAFI
+452 
-464 VRKKTPENEF
+464 
-474 YEIQSDSVLNSNRT
+474 
-488 AVSTSAEYNY
+488 
-498 DSDYAYVSSNH
+498 
-509 LTIVNN
+509 
-515 GNDISYE
+515 
-522 KNEAPVIS
+522 
-530 NAKITNVSRSGY
+530 
-542 TVTCTVTDDNAV
+542 
-554 DRVLMPTWS
+554 MPTWS

-687 VKTSNHKN
+687 V
-695 DSGKYHTDIYAYD
+695 
-708 SEGKVSK
+708 
-715 IELTATVP
+715 
-723 GANEAPVISNA
+723 
-734 KITNVSRSGY
+734 
-744 TVTCTVT
+744 
-751 DDNAVDRVLMPTWSE
+751 
-766 NNGQDD
+766 
-772 LIWYTA
+772 
-778 NRSGNT
+778 
-784 YTIEVKTSNHKND
+784 
-797 SGKYHTDIYAYD
+797 
-809 SEGKVSKVELTATV
+809 
-823 PGANE
+823 
-828 APVISNAKITNVS
+828 
-841 RSGYTVTCTVTD
+841 
-853 DNAVDRVLMPTWS
+853 
-866 ENNGQDDL
+866 
-874 IWYTAN
+874 
-880 RTGNTYTIEVKTS
+880 
-893 NHKNDSGKYH
+893 
-903 TDIYAYDS
+903 
-911 EGKVS
+911 
-916 KVELT
+916 
-921 ATVPGANKAPVISN
+921 
-935 AKITNVSRSGYT
+935 
-947 VTCTVTDDNAVDR
+947 
-960 VLMPTWSE
+960 
-968 NNGQDDLIWYT
+968 
-979 ANRTGNTYTI
+979 
-989 EVKTSNH
+989 
-996 KNDSG
+996 
-1001 KYHTDIYAYD
+1001 
-1011 SEGKVSKIELTATVP
+1011 
-1026 GANEAPVISNAKI
+1026 
-1039 TNVSRSGYTVT
+1039 
-1050 CTVTDDNAV
+1050 
-1059 DRVLMPTWSENN
+1059 
-1071 GQDDLIWYTAN
+1071 
-1082 RTGNTYTIE
+1082 
-1091 VDMMNHNY
+1091 DMMNHNY

-1128 NQAPVISDVKVIN
+1128 NQAPVISDVKIIN

-1193 RKDHNFE
+1193 RKNHNFE

-1383 QYGDVDGAILRI
+1383 QYGDIDGAILRI

>member
-637 VSRSGYTVTCTVTDD
+637 VS
-652 NAVDRVLMP
+652 
-661 TWSENNGQDDLI
+661 Q
-673 WYTANRTG
+673 
-681 NTYTIE
+681 
-687 VKTSNHKN
+687 
-695 DSGKYHTDIYAYD
+695 
-708 SEGKVSK
+708 
-715 IELTATVP
+715 
-723 GANEAPVISNA
+723 
-734 KITNVSRSGY
+734 
-744 TVTCTVT
+744 
-751 DDNAVDRVLMPTWSE
+751 
-766 NNGQDD
+766 
-772 LIWYTA
+772 
-778 NRSGNT
+778 
-784 YTIEVKTSNHKND
+784 
-797 SGKYHTDIYAYD
+797 
-809 SEGKVSKVELTATV
+809 
-823 PGANE
+823 
-828 APVISNAKITNVS
+828 
-841 RSGYTVTCTVTD
+841 
-853 DNAVDRVLMPTWS
+853 
-866 ENNGQDDL
+866 
-874 IWYTAN
+874 
-880 RTGNTYTIEVKTS
+880 
-893 NHKNDSGKYH
+893 
-903 TDIYAYDS
+903 
-911 EGKVS
+911 
-916 KVELT
+916 
-921 ATVPGANKAPVISN
+921 
-935 AKITNVSRSGYT
+935 
-947 VTCTVTDDNAVDR
+947 
-960 VLMPTWSE
+960 
-968 NNGQDDLIWYT
+968 
-979 ANRTGNTYTI
+979 
-989 EVKTSNH
+989 
-996 KNDSG
+996 
-1001 KYHTDIYAYD
+1001 
-1011 SEGKVSKIELTATVP
+1011 
-1026 GANEAPVISNAKI
+1026 
-1039 TNVSRSGYTVT
+1039 SGYTVT

-1244 ISNIND
+1244 ISNIID

>member
-584 IEVKTSN
+584 IEV
-591 HKNDSGKYHTDI
+591 
-603 YAYDSEGKV
+603 
-612 SKVELTATVPGA
+612 
-624 NEAPVISNAKITN
+624 
-637 VSRSGYTVTCTVTDD
+637 
-652 NAVDRVLMP
+652 
-661 TWSENNGQDDLI
+661 
-673 WYTANRTG
+673 
-681 NTYTIE
+681 
-687 VKTSNHKN
+687 
-695 DSGKYHTDIYAYD
+695 
-708 SEGKVSK
+708 
-715 IELTATVP
+715 
-723 GANEAPVISNA
+723 
-734 KITNVSRSGY
+734 
-744 TVTCTVT
+744 
-751 DDNAVDRVLMPTWSE
+751 
-766 NNGQDD
+766 
-772 LIWYTA
+772 
-778 NRSGNT
+778 
-784 YTIEVKTSNHKND
+784 
-797 SGKYHTDIYAYD
+797 
-809 SEGKVSKVELTATV
+809 
-823 PGANE
+823 
-828 APVISNAKITNVS
+828 
-841 RSGYTVTCTVTD
+841 
-853 DNAVDRVLMPTWS
+853 
-866 ENNGQDDL
+866 
-874 IWYTAN
+874 
-880 RTGNTYTIEVKTS
+880 
-893 NHKNDSGKYH
+893 
-903 TDIYAYDS
+903 
-911 EGKVS
+911 
-916 KVELT
+916 
-921 ATVPGANKAPVISN
+921 
-935 AKITNVSRSGYT
+935 
-947 VTCTVTDDNAVDR
+947 
-960 VLMPTWSE
+960 
-968 NNGQDDLIWYT
+968 
-979 ANRTGNTYTI
+979 
-989 EVKTSNH
+989 
-996 KNDSG
+996 
-1001 KYHTDIYAYD
+1001 
-1011 SEGKVSKIELTATVP
+1011 
-1026 GANEAPVISNAKI
+1026 
-1039 TNVSRSGYTVT
+1039 
-1050 CTVTDDNAV
+1050 
-1059 DRVLMPTWSENN
+1059 
-1071 GQDDLIWYTAN
+1071 
-1082 RTGNTYTIE
+1082 
-1091 VDMMNHNY
+1091 DMMNHNY

-1297 VNRSDHNYEFGT
+1297 VNRSDYNYEFGT

>member
-488 AVSTSAEYNY
+488 SVSTSAEYNY

-577 RTGNTYT
+577 RSGNTYT

-612 SKVELTATVPGA
+612 SKV
-624 NEAPVISNAKITN
+624 
-637 VSRSGYTVTCTVTDD
+637 
-652 NAVDRVLMP
+652 
-661 TWSENNGQDDLI
+661 
-673 WYTANRTG
+673 
-681 NTYTIE
+681 
-687 VKTSNHKN
+687 
-695 DSGKYHTDIYAYD
+695 
-708 SEGKVSK
+708 
-715 IELTATVP
+715 ELTATVP

-880 RTGNTYTIEVKTS
+880 RS
-893 NHKNDSGKYH
+893 
-903 TDIYAYDS
+903 
-911 EGKVS
+911 
-916 KVELT
+916 
-921 ATVPGANKAPVISN
+921 
-935 AKITNVSRSGYT
+935 
-947 VTCTVTDDNAVDR
+947 
-960 VLMPTWSE
+960 
-968 NNGQDDLIWYT
+968 
-979 ANRTGNTYTI
+979 
-989 EVKTSNH
+989 
-996 KNDSG
+996 
-1001 KYHTDIYAYD
+1001 
-1011 SEGKVSKIELTATVP
+1011 
-1026 GANEAPVISNAKI
+1026 
-1039 TNVSRSGYTVT
+1039 
-1050 CTVTDDNAV
+1050 
-1059 DRVLMPTWSENN
+1059 
-1071 GQDDLIWYTAN
+1071 
-1082 RTGNTYTIE
+1082 GNTYTIE

-1383 QYGDVDGAILRI
+1383 QYGDIDGAILRI

>member
-488 AVSTSAEYNY
+488 SVSTSAEYNY

-577 RTGNTYT
+577 R
-584 IEVKTSN
+584 S
-591 HKNDSGKYHTDI
+591 
-603 YAYDSEGKV
+603 
-612 SKVELTATVPGA
+612 
-624 NEAPVISNAKITN
+624 
-637 VSRSGYTVTCTVTDD
+637 
-652 NAVDRVLMP
+652 
-661 TWSENNGQDDLI
+661 
-673 WYTANRTG
+673 
-681 NTYTIE
+681 
-687 VKTSNHKN
+687 
-695 DSGKYHTDIYAYD
+695 
-708 SEGKVSK
+708 
-715 IELTATVP
+715 
-723 GANEAPVISNA
+723 
-734 KITNVSRSGY
+734 
-744 TVTCTVT
+744 
-751 DDNAVDRVLMPTWSE
+751 
-766 NNGQDD
+766 
-772 LIWYTA
+772 
-778 NRSGNT
+778 
-784 YTIEVKTSNHKND
+784 
-797 SGKYHTDIYAYD
+797 
-809 SEGKVSKVELTATV
+809 
-823 PGANE
+823 
-828 APVISNAKITNVS
+828 
-841 RSGYTVTCTVTD
+841 
-853 DNAVDRVLMPTWS
+853 
-866 ENNGQDDL
+866 
-874 IWYTAN
+874 
-880 RTGNTYTIEVKTS
+880 
-893 NHKNDSGKYH
+893 
-903 TDIYAYDS
+903 
-911 EGKVS
+911 
-916 KVELT
+916 
-921 ATVPGANKAPVISN
+921 
-935 AKITNVSRSGYT
+935 
-947 VTCTVTDDNAVDR
+947 
-960 VLMPTWSE
+960 
-968 NNGQDDLIWYT
+968 
-979 ANRTGNTYTI
+979 
-989 EVKTSNH
+989 
-996 KNDSG
+996 
-1001 KYHTDIYAYD
+1001 
-1011 SEGKVSKIELTATVP
+1011 
-1026 GANEAPVISNAKI
+1026 
-1039 TNVSRSGYTVT
+1039 
-1050 CTVTDDNAV
+1050 
-1059 DRVLMPTWSENN
+1059 
-1071 GQDDLIWYTAN
+1071 
-1082 RTGNTYTIE
+1082 GNTYTIE

>member
-345 EDAKKYS
+345 EDAEKYS

-715 IELTATVP
+715 V
-723 GANEAPVISNA
+723 
-734 KITNVSRSGY
+734 
-744 TVTCTVT
+744 
-751 DDNAVDRVLMPTWSE
+751 
-766 NNGQDD
+766 
-772 LIWYTA
+772 
-778 NRSGNT
+778 
-784 YTIEVKTSNHKND
+784 
-797 SGKYHTDIYAYD
+797 
-809 SEGKVSKVELTATV
+809 
-823 PGANE
+823 
-828 APVISNAKITNVS
+828 
-841 RSGYTVTCTVTD
+841 
-853 DNAVDRVLMPTWS
+853 
-866 ENNGQDDL
+866 
-874 IWYTAN
+874 
-880 RTGNTYTIEVKTS
+880 
-893 NHKNDSGKYH
+893 
-903 TDIYAYDS
+903 
-911 EGKVS
+911 
-916 KVELT
+916 
-921 ATVPGANKAPVISN
+921 
-935 AKITNVSRSGYT
+935 
-947 VTCTVTDDNAVDR
+947 
-960 VLMPTWSE
+960 
-968 NNGQDDLIWYT
+968 
-979 ANRTGNTYTI
+979 
-989 EVKTSNH
+989 
-996 KNDSG
+996 
-1001 KYHTDIYAYD
+1001 
-1011 SEGKVSKIELTATVP
+1011 ELTATVP

-1128 NQAPVISDVKVIN
+1128 NQAPVISDVKIIN

>member
-577 RTGNTYT
+577 RSGNTYTIEVKTSNHKNDSGKYHTDIYAYDSEGKVSKVELTATVPGANEAPVISNAKITNVSQSGYTVTCTVTDDNAVDRVLMPTWSENNGQDDLIWYTANRTGNTYT

-673 WYTANRTG
+673 WYTANRT
-681 NTYTIE
+681 E
-687 VKTSNHKN
+687 
-695 DSGKYHTDIYAYD
+695 
-708 SEGKVSK
+708 
-715 IELTATVP
+715 
-723 GANEAPVISNA
+723 
-734 KITNVSRSGY
+734 
-744 TVTCTVT
+744 
-751 DDNAVDRVLMPTWSE
+751 
-766 NNGQDD
+766 
-772 LIWYTA
+772 
-778 NRSGNT
+778 NT

-916 KVELT
+916 KV
-921 ATVPGANKAPVISN
+921 
-935 AKITNVSRSGYT
+935 
-947 VTCTVTDDNAVDR
+947 
-960 VLMPTWSE
+960 
-968 NNGQDDLIWYT
+968 
-979 ANRTGNTYTI
+979 
-989 EVKTSNH
+989 
-996 KNDSG
+996 
-1001 KYHTDIYAYD
+1001 
-1011 SEGKVSKIELTATVP
+1011 ELTATVP

>member
-542 TVTCTVTDDNAV
+542 TVTCTV
-554 DRVLMPTWS
+554 
-563 ENNGQDDL
+563 
-571 IWYTAN
+571 I
-577 RTGNTYT
+577 
-584 IEVKTSN
+584 
-591 HKNDSGKYHTDI
+591 
-603 YAYDSEGKV
+603 
-612 SKVELTATVPGA
+612 
-624 NEAPVISNAKITN
+624 
-637 VSRSGYTVTCTVTDD
+637 
-652 NAVDRVLMP
+652 
-661 TWSENNGQDDLI
+661 
-673 WYTANRTG
+673 
-681 NTYTIE
+681 
-687 VKTSNHKN
+687 
-695 DSGKYHTDIYAYD
+695 
-708 SEGKVSK
+708 
-715 IELTATVP
+715 
-723 GANEAPVISNA
+723 
-734 KITNVSRSGY
+734 
-744 TVTCTVT
+744 

-809 SEGKVSKVELTATV
+809 SEGKVSKV
-823 PGANE
+823 
-828 APVISNAKITNVS
+828 
-841 RSGYTVTCTVTD
+841 
-853 DNAVDRVLMPTWS
+853 
-866 ENNGQDDL
+866 
-874 IWYTAN
+874 
-880 RTGNTYTIEVKTS
+880 
-893 NHKNDSGKYH
+893 
-903 TDIYAYDS
+903 
-911 EGKVS
+911 
-916 KVELT
+916 
-921 ATVPGANKAPVISN
+921 
-935 AKITNVSRSGYT
+935 
-947 VTCTVTDDNAVDR
+947 
-960 VLMPTWSE
+960 
-968 NNGQDDLIWYT
+968 
-979 ANRTGNTYTI
+979 
-989 EVKTSNH
+989 
-996 KNDSG
+996 
-1001 KYHTDIYAYD
+1001 
-1011 SEGKVSKIELTATVP
+1011 ELTATVP

>member
-673 WYTANRTG
+673 WYTANRSGNTYTIEVKTSNHKNDSGKYHTDIYAYDSEGKVSKVELTATVPGANEAPVISNAKITNVSRSGYTVTCTVTDDNAVDRVLMPTWSENNGQDDLIWYTANRTG

-921 ATVPGANKAPVISN
+921 ATVPGAN
-935 AKITNVSRSGYT
+935 
-947 VTCTVTDDNAVDR
+947 
-960 VLMPTWSE
+960 
-968 NNGQDDLIWYT
+968 
-979 ANRTGNTYTI
+979 
-989 EVKTSNH
+989 
-996 KNDSG
+996 
-1001 KYHTDIYAYD
+1001 
-1011 SEGKVSKIELTATVP
+1011 
-1026 GANEAPVISNAKI
+1026 EAPVISNAKI

-1082 RTGNTYTIE
+1082 RSGNTYTIE

-1383 QYGDVDGAILRI
+1383 QYGDIDGAILRI

-1430 SNSENDALNEAK
+1430 SNSENDALNEVK

>member
-577 RTGNTYT
+577 R
-584 IEVKTSN
+584 
-591 HKNDSGKYHTDI
+591 
-603 YAYDSEGKV
+603 
-612 SKVELTATVPGA
+612 
-624 NEAPVISNAKITN
+624 
-637 VSRSGYTVTCTVTDD
+637 
-652 NAVDRVLMP
+652 
-661 TWSENNGQDDLI
+661 
-673 WYTANRTG
+673 
-681 NTYTIE
+681 
-687 VKTSNHKN
+687 
-695 DSGKYHTDIYAYD
+695 
-708 SEGKVSK
+708 
-715 IELTATVP
+715 
-723 GANEAPVISNA
+723 
-734 KITNVSRSGY
+734 
-744 TVTCTVT
+744 
-751 DDNAVDRVLMPTWSE
+751 
-766 NNGQDD
+766 
-772 LIWYTA
+772 
-778 NRSGNT
+778 SGNT

-809 SEGKVSKVELTATV
+809 SEGKVSKV
-823 PGANE
+823 
-828 APVISNAKITNVS
+828 
-841 RSGYTVTCTVTD
+841 
-853 DNAVDRVLMPTWS
+853 
-866 ENNGQDDL
+866 
-874 IWYTAN
+874 
-880 RTGNTYTIEVKTS
+880 
-893 NHKNDSGKYH
+893 
-903 TDIYAYDS
+903 
-911 EGKVS
+911 
-916 KVELT
+916 
-921 ATVPGANKAPVISN
+921 
-935 AKITNVSRSGYT
+935 
-947 VTCTVTDDNAVDR
+947 
-960 VLMPTWSE
+960 
-968 NNGQDDLIWYT
+968 
-979 ANRTGNTYTI
+979 
-989 EVKTSNH
+989 
-996 KNDSG
+996 
-1001 KYHTDIYAYD
+1001 
-1011 SEGKVSKIELTATVP
+1011 ELTATVP

-1128 NQAPVISDVKVIN
+1128 NQAPVISDVKIIN

>member
-637 VSRSGYTVTCTVTDD
+637 VSRSGY
-652 NAVDRVLMP
+652 A
-661 TWSENNGQDDLI
+661 
-673 WYTANRTG
+673 
-681 NTYTIE
+681 
-687 VKTSNHKN
+687 
-695 DSGKYHTDIYAYD
+695 
-708 SEGKVSK
+708 
-715 IELTATVP
+715 
-723 GANEAPVISNA
+723 
-734 KITNVSRSGY
+734 
-744 TVTCTVT
+744 
-751 DDNAVDRVLMPTWSE
+751 
-766 NNGQDD
+766 
-772 LIWYTA
+772 
-778 NRSGNT
+778 
-784 YTIEVKTSNHKND
+784 
-797 SGKYHTDIYAYD
+797 
-809 SEGKVSKVELTATV
+809 
-823 PGANE
+823 
-828 APVISNAKITNVS
+828 
-841 RSGYTVTCTVTD
+841 
-853 DNAVDRVLMPTWS
+853 
-866 ENNGQDDL
+866 
-874 IWYTAN
+874 
-880 RTGNTYTIEVKTS
+880 
-893 NHKNDSGKYH
+893 
-903 TDIYAYDS
+903 
-911 EGKVS
+911 
-916 KVELT
+916 
-921 ATVPGANKAPVISN
+921 
-935 AKITNVSRSGYT
+935 
-947 VTCTVTDDNAVDR
+947 
-960 VLMPTWSE
+960 
-968 NNGQDDLIWYT
+968 
-979 ANRTGNTYTI
+979 
-989 EVKTSNH
+989 
-996 KNDSG
+996 
-1001 KYHTDIYAYD
+1001 
-1011 SEGKVSKIELTATVP
+1011 
-1026 GANEAPVISNAKI
+1026 
-1039 TNVSRSGYTVT
+1039 VT

>member
-577 RTGNTYT
+577 R
-584 IEVKTSN
+584 S
-591 HKNDSGKYHTDI
+591 
-603 YAYDSEGKV
+603 
-612 SKVELTATVPGA
+612 
-624 NEAPVISNAKITN
+624 
-637 VSRSGYTVTCTVTDD
+637 
-652 NAVDRVLMP
+652 
-661 TWSENNGQDDLI
+661 
-673 WYTANRTG
+673 
-681 NTYTIE
+681 
-687 VKTSNHKN
+687 
-695 DSGKYHTDIYAYD
+695 
-708 SEGKVSK
+708 
-715 IELTATVP
+715 
-723 GANEAPVISNA
+723 
-734 KITNVSRSGY
+734 
-744 TVTCTVT
+744 
-751 DDNAVDRVLMPTWSE
+751 
-766 NNGQDD
+766 
-772 LIWYTA
+772 
-778 NRSGNT
+778 
-784 YTIEVKTSNHKND
+784 
-797 SGKYHTDIYAYD
+797 
-809 SEGKVSKVELTATV
+809 
-823 PGANE
+823 
-828 APVISNAKITNVS
+828 
-841 RSGYTVTCTVTD
+841 
-853 DNAVDRVLMPTWS
+853 
-866 ENNGQDDL
+866 
-874 IWYTAN
+874 
-880 RTGNTYTIEVKTS
+880 
-893 NHKNDSGKYH
+893 
-903 TDIYAYDS
+903 
-911 EGKVS
+911 
-916 KVELT
+916 
-921 ATVPGANKAPVISN
+921 
-935 AKITNVSRSGYT
+935 
-947 VTCTVTDDNAVDR
+947 
-960 VLMPTWSE
+960 
-968 NNGQDDLIWYT
+968 
-979 ANRTGNTYTI
+979 
-989 EVKTSNH
+989 
-996 KNDSG
+996 
-1001 KYHTDIYAYD
+1001 
-1011 SEGKVSKIELTATVP
+1011 
-1026 GANEAPVISNAKI
+1026 
-1039 TNVSRSGYTVT
+1039 
-1050 CTVTDDNAV
+1050 
-1059 DRVLMPTWSENN
+1059 
-1071 GQDDLIWYTAN
+1071 
-1082 RTGNTYTIE
+1082 GNTYTIE

-1383 QYGDVDGAILRI
+1383 QYGDIDGAILRI

>member
-79 NGNITTVDVYDGTTG
+79 NGNITTVDVSDGTTG

-577 RTGNTYT
+577 R
-584 IEVKTSN
+584 
-591 HKNDSGKYHTDI
+591 
-603 YAYDSEGKV
+603 
-612 SKVELTATVPGA
+612 
-624 NEAPVISNAKITN
+624 
-637 VSRSGYTVTCTVTDD
+637 
-652 NAVDRVLMP
+652 
-661 TWSENNGQDDLI
+661 
-673 WYTANRTG
+673 
-681 NTYTIE
+681 
-687 VKTSNHKN
+687 
-695 DSGKYHTDIYAYD
+695 
-708 SEGKVSK
+708 
-715 IELTATVP
+715 
-723 GANEAPVISNA
+723 
-734 KITNVSRSGY
+734 
-744 TVTCTVT
+744 
-751 DDNAVDRVLMPTWSE
+751 
-766 NNGQDD
+766 
-772 LIWYTA
+772 
-778 NRSGNT
+778 SGNT

-809 SEGKVSKVELTATV
+809 SEGKVSKV
-823 PGANE
+823 
-828 APVISNAKITNVS
+828 
-841 RSGYTVTCTVTD
+841 
-853 DNAVDRVLMPTWS
+853 
-866 ENNGQDDL
+866 
-874 IWYTAN
+874 
-880 RTGNTYTIEVKTS
+880 
-893 NHKNDSGKYH
+893 
-903 TDIYAYDS
+903 
-911 EGKVS
+911 
-916 KVELT
+916 
-921 ATVPGANKAPVISN
+921 
-935 AKITNVSRSGYT
+935 
-947 VTCTVTDDNAVDR
+947 
-960 VLMPTWSE
+960 
-968 NNGQDDLIWYT
+968 
-979 ANRTGNTYTI
+979 
-989 EVKTSNH
+989 
-996 KNDSG
+996 
-1001 KYHTDIYAYD
+1001 
-1011 SEGKVSKIELTATVP
+1011 ELTATVP

>member
-687 VKTSNHKN
+687 V
-695 DSGKYHTDIYAYD
+695 
-708 SEGKVSK
+708 
-715 IELTATVP
+715 
-723 GANEAPVISNA
+723 
-734 KITNVSRSGY
+734 
-744 TVTCTVT
+744 
-751 DDNAVDRVLMPTWSE
+751 
-766 NNGQDD
+766 
-772 LIWYTA
+772 
-778 NRSGNT
+778 
-784 YTIEVKTSNHKND
+784 
-797 SGKYHTDIYAYD
+797 
-809 SEGKVSKVELTATV
+809 
-823 PGANE
+823 
-828 APVISNAKITNVS
+828 
-841 RSGYTVTCTVTD
+841 
-853 DNAVDRVLMPTWS
+853 
-866 ENNGQDDL
+866 
-874 IWYTAN
+874 
-880 RTGNTYTIEVKTS
+880 
-893 NHKNDSGKYH
+893 
-903 TDIYAYDS
+903 
-911 EGKVS
+911 
-916 KVELT
+916 
-921 ATVPGANKAPVISN
+921 
-935 AKITNVSRSGYT
+935 
-947 VTCTVTDDNAVDR
+947 
-960 VLMPTWSE
+960 
-968 NNGQDDLIWYT
+968 
-979 ANRTGNTYTI
+979 
-989 EVKTSNH
+989 
-996 KNDSG
+996 
-1001 KYHTDIYAYD
+1001 
-1011 SEGKVSKIELTATVP
+1011 
-1026 GANEAPVISNAKI
+1026 
-1039 TNVSRSGYTVT
+1039 
-1050 CTVTDDNAV
+1050 
-1059 DRVLMPTWSENN
+1059 
-1071 GQDDLIWYTAN
+1071 
-1082 RTGNTYTIE
+1082 
-1091 VDMMNHNY
+1091 DMMNHNY

-1383 QYGDVDGAILRI
+1383 QYGDIDGAILRI

>member
-577 RTGNTYT
+577 R
-584 IEVKTSN
+584 
-591 HKNDSGKYHTDI
+591 
-603 YAYDSEGKV
+603 
-612 SKVELTATVPGA
+612 
-624 NEAPVISNAKITN
+624 
-637 VSRSGYTVTCTVTDD
+637 
-652 NAVDRVLMP
+652 
-661 TWSENNGQDDLI
+661 
-673 WYTANRTG
+673 
-681 NTYTIE
+681 
-687 VKTSNHKN
+687 
-695 DSGKYHTDIYAYD
+695 
-708 SEGKVSK
+708 
-715 IELTATVP
+715 
-723 GANEAPVISNA
+723 
-734 KITNVSRSGY
+734 
-744 TVTCTVT
+744 
-751 DDNAVDRVLMPTWSE
+751 
-766 NNGQDD
+766 
-772 LIWYTA
+772 
-778 NRSGNT
+778 SGNT

-916 KVELT
+916 KV
-921 ATVPGANKAPVISN
+921 
-935 AKITNVSRSGYT
+935 
-947 VTCTVTDDNAVDR
+947 
-960 VLMPTWSE
+960 
-968 NNGQDDLIWYT
+968 
-979 ANRTGNTYTI
+979 
-989 EVKTSNH
+989 
-996 KNDSG
+996 
-1001 KYHTDIYAYD
+1001 
-1011 SEGKVSKIELTATVP
+1011 ELTATVP

-1383 QYGDVDGAILRI
+1383 QYGDIDGAILRI

>member
-584 IEVKTSN
+584 IEV
-591 HKNDSGKYHTDI
+591 
-603 YAYDSEGKV
+603 
-612 SKVELTATVPGA
+612 
-624 NEAPVISNAKITN
+624 
-637 VSRSGYTVTCTVTDD
+637 
-652 NAVDRVLMP
+652 
-661 TWSENNGQDDLI
+661 
-673 WYTANRTG
+673 
-681 NTYTIE
+681 
-687 VKTSNHKN
+687 
-695 DSGKYHTDIYAYD
+695 
-708 SEGKVSK
+708 
-715 IELTATVP
+715 
-723 GANEAPVISNA
+723 
-734 KITNVSRSGY
+734 
-744 TVTCTVT
+744 
-751 DDNAVDRVLMPTWSE
+751 
-766 NNGQDD
+766 
-772 LIWYTA
+772 
-778 NRSGNT
+778 
-784 YTIEVKTSNHKND
+784 
-797 SGKYHTDIYAYD
+797 
-809 SEGKVSKVELTATV
+809 
-823 PGANE
+823 
-828 APVISNAKITNVS
+828 
-841 RSGYTVTCTVTD
+841 
-853 DNAVDRVLMPTWS
+853 
-866 ENNGQDDL
+866 
-874 IWYTAN
+874 
-880 RTGNTYTIEVKTS
+880 
-893 NHKNDSGKYH
+893 
-903 TDIYAYDS
+903 
-911 EGKVS
+911 
-916 KVELT
+916 
-921 ATVPGANKAPVISN
+921 
-935 AKITNVSRSGYT
+935 
-947 VTCTVTDDNAVDR
+947 
-960 VLMPTWSE
+960 
-968 NNGQDDLIWYT
+968 
-979 ANRTGNTYTI
+979 
-989 EVKTSNH
+989 
-996 KNDSG
+996 
-1001 KYHTDIYAYD
+1001 
-1011 SEGKVSKIELTATVP
+1011 
-1026 GANEAPVISNAKI
+1026 
-1039 TNVSRSGYTVT
+1039 
-1050 CTVTDDNAV
+1050 
-1059 DRVLMPTWSENN
+1059 
-1071 GQDDLIWYTAN
+1071 
-1082 RTGNTYTIE
+1082 
-1091 VDMMNHNY
+1091 DMMNHNY

-1483 ISEMNA
+1483 ISETNA

-1499 RAMLNSSL
+1499 RAML

>member
-577 RTGNTYT
+577 R
-584 IEVKTSN
+584 
-591 HKNDSGKYHTDI
+591 
-603 YAYDSEGKV
+603 
-612 SKVELTATVPGA
+612 
-624 NEAPVISNAKITN
+624 
-637 VSRSGYTVTCTVTDD
+637 
-652 NAVDRVLMP
+652 
-661 TWSENNGQDDLI
+661 
-673 WYTANRTG
+673 
-681 NTYTIE
+681 
-687 VKTSNHKN
+687 
-695 DSGKYHTDIYAYD
+695 
-708 SEGKVSK
+708 
-715 IELTATVP
+715 
-723 GANEAPVISNA
+723 
-734 KITNVSRSGY
+734 
-744 TVTCTVT
+744 
-751 DDNAVDRVLMPTWSE
+751 
-766 NNGQDD
+766 
-772 LIWYTA
+772 
-778 NRSGNT
+778 SGNT

-880 RTGNTYTIEVKTS
+880 RS
-893 NHKNDSGKYH
+893 
-903 TDIYAYDS
+903 
-911 EGKVS
+911 
-916 KVELT
+916 
-921 ATVPGANKAPVISN
+921 
-935 AKITNVSRSGYT
+935 
-947 VTCTVTDDNAVDR
+947 
-960 VLMPTWSE
+960 
-968 NNGQDDLIWYT
+968 
-979 ANRTGNTYTI
+979 
-989 EVKTSNH
+989 
-996 KNDSG
+996 
-1001 KYHTDIYAYD
+1001 
-1011 SEGKVSKIELTATVP
+1011 
-1026 GANEAPVISNAKI
+1026 
-1039 TNVSRSGYTVT
+1039 
-1050 CTVTDDNAV
+1050 
-1059 DRVLMPTWSENN
+1059 
-1071 GQDDLIWYTAN
+1071 
-1082 RTGNTYTIE
+1082 GNTYTIE

-1155 DLEVVRVQM
+1155 DFEFVRVQIQ
-1164 PTWTVNNGQ
+1164 TRTVNNGQ

>member
-530 NAKITNVSRSGY
+530 NAKITNVS
-542 TVTCTVTDDNAV
+542 
-554 DRVLMPTWS
+554 
-563 ENNGQDDL
+563 Q
-571 IWYTAN
+571 
-577 RTGNTYT
+577 
-584 IEVKTSN
+584 
-591 HKNDSGKYHTDI
+591 
-603 YAYDSEGKV
+603 
-612 SKVELTATVPGA
+612 
-624 NEAPVISNAKITN
+624 
-637 VSRSGYTVTCTVTDD
+637 
-652 NAVDRVLMP
+652 
-661 TWSENNGQDDLI
+661 
-673 WYTANRTG
+673 
-681 NTYTIE
+681 
-687 VKTSNHKN
+687 
-695 DSGKYHTDIYAYD
+695 
-708 SEGKVSK
+708 
-715 IELTATVP
+715 
-723 GANEAPVISNA
+723 
-734 KITNVSRSGY
+734 SGY

-809 SEGKVSKVELTATV
+809 SEGKVSKV
-823 PGANE
+823 
-828 APVISNAKITNVS
+828 
-841 RSGYTVTCTVTD
+841 
-853 DNAVDRVLMPTWS
+853 
-866 ENNGQDDL
+866 
-874 IWYTAN
+874 
-880 RTGNTYTIEVKTS
+880 
-893 NHKNDSGKYH
+893 
-903 TDIYAYDS
+903 
-911 EGKVS
+911 
-916 KVELT
+916 
-921 ATVPGANKAPVISN
+921 
-935 AKITNVSRSGYT
+935 
-947 VTCTVTDDNAVDR
+947 
-960 VLMPTWSE
+960 
-968 NNGQDDLIWYT
+968 
-979 ANRTGNTYTI
+979 
-989 EVKTSNH
+989 
-996 KNDSG
+996 
-1001 KYHTDIYAYD
+1001 
-1011 SEGKVSKIELTATVP
+1011 ELTATVP

-1383 QYGDVDGAILRI
+1383 QYGDIDGAILRI